1 MYIHENEVRFGIK
14 IDMDTYVRGFVL
26 MIDKM
31 SSIWCTLFTFR
42 FKNFMN
48 LYLQTLK
55 SSHFLAS

>member
-31 SSIWCTLFTFR
+31 SSIWKFSGLHSEKKSRYCIEL
-42 FKNFMN
+42 
-48 LYLQTLK
+48 LK
-55 SSHFLAS
+55 KIW